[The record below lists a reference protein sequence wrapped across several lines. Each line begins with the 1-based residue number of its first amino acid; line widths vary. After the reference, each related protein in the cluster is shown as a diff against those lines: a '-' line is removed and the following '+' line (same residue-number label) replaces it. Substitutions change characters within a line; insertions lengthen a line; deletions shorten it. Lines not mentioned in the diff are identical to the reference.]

1 MSTKAVRGSV
11 ASLVWCPLTGLDQDK
26 GGDLWGCQYSLY
38 NGSCPSA
45 LGLLPGSQLDL
56 FIVAC
61 SHARLRLEPRKRAEG
76 AVCLLMSPTQRR
88 LGKGQLRRPLGTAGG
103 C

>member
-45 LGLLPGSQLDL
+45 LGLLPGSHNWISLSLPAATQDCAWSRGSEQRVLCASL
-56 FIVAC
+56 C
-61 SHARLRLEPRKRAEG
+61 PPLS
-76 AVCLLMSPTQRR
+76 AVWERGS
-88 LGKGQLRRPLGTAGG
+88 
-103 C
+103 